1 MGQWT
6 GADVEEE
13 DSGVFG
19 AVEGTEAGANAA
31 IEVQFGEALADETGD
46 AIDPG
51 VENAVFKA

>member
-13 DSGVFG
+13 DAGVFG
-19 AVEGTEAGANAA
+19 AVEGAEAGANAA

-46 AIDPG
+46 SIDPG
-51 VENAVFKA
+51 VESAVFKA